1 MLQLGRDKSHILNYE
16 AQSHMEVFE
25 FLKFLVC
32 NLKRNHLTVQQL
44 REWNGLVITPDDLCF
59 LNFITV
65 LIYVFLVCIS
75 RICCIWALI
84 EINFFKFKKKTRT
97 YRFYAQVWRQ
107 NEYLKPFQHPEE
119 ANNFNKIHCST
130 LRFLQIKI
138 NSINSITNN
147 PLGQHINWQP
157 SKCSCTHNI
166 VLHSEVNKFNCKEFL
181 VSSTLM
187 GNLFKHSTINCMK
200 IAVFRTTSIS
210 TS

>member
-84 EINFFKFKKKTRT
+84 EMNFFKFKKKHVHTD
-97 YRFYAQVWRQ
+97 FM
-107 NEYLKPFQHPEE
+107 LKSED
-119 ANNFNKIHCST
+119 
-130 LRFLQIKI
+130 KI
-138 NSINSITNN
+138 NTWS
-147 PLGQHINWQP
+147 L
-157 SKCSCTHNI
+157 
-166 VLHSEVNKFNCKEFL
+166 FNTPKRR
-181 VSSTLM
+181 
-187 GNLFKHSTINCMK
+187 I
-200 IAVFRTTSIS
+200 TSIKYIVPPYGFCK
-210 TS
+210 